1 MNTKHHDAVESGARF
16 DAGGQF
22 VQKRWSIK
30 KVGDDQD
37 LYDNPDKSAEGP
49 LVAVRAEHGTDAAL
63 LVVVVA
69 PQLVSPGRSQ
79 KSLQDTSGP
88 APARDKA
95 FTCMGTFFQLILP
108 RPLGC
113 RARYIEKEHS
123 VKKLMAR

>member
-1 MNTKHHDAVESGARF
+1 MNTKHHGTVESGARF

-37 LYDNPDKSAEGP
+37 LYDNPDKSAAGP

-69 PQLVSPGRSQ
+69 PQLVSPGTSQ
-79 KSLQDTSGP
+79 KSLQDTSGT
-88 APARDKA
+88 ARDKA
-95 FTCMGTFFQLILP
+95 FTCRGTFFQLILP